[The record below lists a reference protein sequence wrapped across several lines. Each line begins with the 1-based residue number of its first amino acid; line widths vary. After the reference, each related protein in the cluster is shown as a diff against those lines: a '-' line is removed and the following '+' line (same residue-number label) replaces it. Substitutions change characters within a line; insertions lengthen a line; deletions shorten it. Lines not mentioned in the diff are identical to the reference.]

1 MMVVLE
7 GGVVDSTPHN
17 CTITFFRSE
26 IHNALSILTVT
37 VCRETEKLRDQPY
50 DVGRYSL
57 KLKDTLIQRIV
68 LPLFIFSTLVCDL
81 TTLPLSFKSIS
92 LIKHEKLFF
101 KIIKYNIHKEK
112 YTYSIA

>member
-37 VCRETEKLRDQPY
+37 VCRETEKLRDRSVEGLKRKRLMSPSMRKFCLQ
-50 DVGRYSL
+50 VAFGLGLQLNLFAGSL
-57 KLKDTLIQRIV
+57 AFWPALQILDLASPTV
-68 LPLFIFSTLVCDL
+68 L
-81 TTLPLSFKSIS
+81 
-92 LIKHEKLFF
+92 
-101 KIIKYNIHKEK
+101 
-112 YTYSIA
+112 